1 MLALWQEKEEK
12 GPAMRLTHPR
22 QGSLPSWVD
31 HLPIEG
37 GRRGEM
43 GEGLPERVEET
54 AFLHLLCR
62 GLTLITEGCP
72 LFLPASNLISV
83 QFSPIRHILRKD

>member
-31 HLPIEG
+31 HLPVEG

-54 AFLHLLCR
+54 A
-62 GLTLITEGCP
+62 
-72 LFLPASNLISV
+72 V
-83 QFSPIRHILRKD
+83 